1 MLCGVEFWYNY
12 GVRKKRNGGVQSTAA
27 SNDTKGI
34 ASVSASDHC
43 TDSPIQLQFEFP
55 PDEEWRDVQG
65 WADFY
70 EVSNLGKVRVKQS
83 RLRSRY
89 KAGDLMKQF
98 NAGGYLHVVFCRG
111 QEKDYQLVH
120 RLVMAAFVGPAN
132 GLDVNHKNGI
142 KDDNRLDNLEYM
154 TRREN
159 IIHSLEVLK
168 VFRGAKG
175 EDHWEA
181 KLNAEKVR
189 DIRRR
194 QAAGETDHSIAKI
207 YNVSSAAV
215 RQIRTGRSWK
225 HIA

>member
-1 MLCGVEFWYNY
+1 MKKLDATTQLEFN
-12 GVRKKRNGGVQSTAA
+12 
-27 SNDTKGI
+27 
-34 ASVSASDHC
+34 
-43 TDSPIQLQFEFP
+43 F
-55 PDEEWRDVQG
+55 DEVWCDVPG
-65 WADFY
+65 HEDFY
-70 EVSNLGKVRVKQS
+70 EVSNFGAVRTKKS
-83 RLRSRY
+83 RLRGY
-89 KAGDLMKQF
+89 VAGTIIRQTKVND
-98 NAGGYLHVVFCRG
+98 GYVAVTLCQNGRH
-111 QEKDYQLVH
+111 H
-120 RLVMAAFVGPAN
+120 RLYVHQVVMLAFVGPAN